1 MKVWRS
7 QDRFANGRR
16 TSTAAAA
23 AKVPSH
29 AKVVSMAR
37 YGDLADDTGTARQN
51 CLFGADVAKGSSD
64 LLFTE
69 AWNRKLPALAR
80 RLCTV

>member
-1 MKVWRS
+1 
-7 QDRFANGRR
+7 
-16 TSTAAAA
+16 
-23 AKVPSH
+23 VPSH

-69 AWNRKLPALAR
+69 AWN
-80 RLCTV
+80 

>member
-1 MKVWRS
+1 
-7 QDRFANGRR
+7 
-16 TSTAAAA
+16 
-23 AKVPSH
+23 
-29 AKVVSMAR
+29 MAR
-37 YGDLADDTGTARQN
+37 DSHLADDTGTARQN

-69 AWNRKLPALAR
+69 AWNWKPRALAR